1 MDIRTKKYILLSAGF
16 TIFAVLPLLHPYF
29 PNQEKGVNDIL
40 RLVELDTCIKDGVLF
55 PRWFPDLYGGRGGL
69 IFQFY
74 APLSYFVAEVFH
86 LIGFDYANSIK
97 TVFVMS
103 FVLSAVF
110 MYLFARRFVSESPA
124 FIASVLY
131 VYAPY
136 HLGDTYIRGDL
147 AESLSFVLFPLILLT
162 FHNLIQKKSDKYVI
176 IGGIL
181 YASLIL
187 THNIMALIFTAF
199 LVAYLTYF
207 IFEGTLPLKK
217 VVFVLLIGIS
227 LSAFFWIPA
236 LVEKQYVHMYRIYS
250 IHDYRVSFVPISW
263 LVPSVYLLT
272 TRSIEN
278 PYVMLQFG
286 IVGIFLSM
294 GAVLFAR
301 SRYVSFIF
309 FLLVVTTFFM
319 TPYSEFFWEN
329 LPLIKYIQFPWR
341 LFGIAAILTSI
352 LGAIF
357 FEKLTNRVPDTKK
370 IVISLLIS
378 LVIVSASLNFIGPD
392 GYIVIDKGI
401 SRDMIRTTQTNYAG
415 LTYANEFIPLD
426 AVFPNSTIKTKVSVV
441 SGYADFTVTEEKC
454 SSLSFNT
461 DAKEASILR
470 INTFYFPGWTA
481 YVDGK
486 KEEVRVD
493 SEGLMELDIEKGV
506 HEIKV
511 EFENTW
517 VRTIATLI
525 SIISLAFLIIL
536 IIYALNL
543 QKVFR

>member
-357 FEKLTNRVPDTKK
+357 FEKLTNRVSDTKN

-536 IIYALNL
+536 IIHALNL